1 MRSSLRFLENPLGSM
16 PRARDSGD
24 PRNALAIVGV
34 RILPSALLTASAS
47 RSRLFSELNLHGL
60 LPCCVRFITHQS
72 PGEWQHL
79 LPTCLLGFR
88 RGRDR
93 AEARALRHKSRS
105 PVSSG
110 PPAIPEGR
118 ISRFRFWPWLFPG
131 GLSEIGEA

>member
-24 PRNALAIVGV
+24 PGTPLAIVGV

-88 RGRDR
+88 RAG
-93 AEARALRHKSRS
+93 L
-105 PVSSG
+105 
-110 PPAIPEGR
+110 PPAG
-118 ISRFRFWPWLFPG
+118 FQ
-131 GLSEIGEA
+131 